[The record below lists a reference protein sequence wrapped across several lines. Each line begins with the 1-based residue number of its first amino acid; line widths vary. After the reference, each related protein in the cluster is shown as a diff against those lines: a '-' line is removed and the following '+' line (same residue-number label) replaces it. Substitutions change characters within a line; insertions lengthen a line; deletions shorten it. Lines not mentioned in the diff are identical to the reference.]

1 MFLGAIFLAIGLL
14 LLTSQLLGLDY
25 DTLFALY
32 WPSII
37 ILYGIFRL
45 VVQRRLSPT
54 TLCILFA
61 GLLFQFRTLGWL
73 SENIWTILL
82 AIVLIFLGMK
92 FVIDAFEAK
101 RHARAAQNGDGT
113 QDHFGHKGASA
124 SSNRDDGF
132 RSTTFEDRDFLDDR
146 FLFSSEKRIYRS
158 RAFSGGRVDVDFSAI
173 FLDLRNVWPME
184 KEMTLDVSLRFGTLT
199 IDVPADWHVIV
210 DGRHCY
216 TNQEAANAQP
226 TTCTL
231 IVTSRV
237 FAGTLRI
244 L

>member
-45 VVQRRLSPT
+45 VVRRKASPT

-61 GLLFQFRTLGWL
+61 GLLIQFRTLGWL

-82 AIVLIFLGMK
+82 ALLLISLGIK
-92 FVIDAFEAK
+92 FVIDAFESKQKVRSA
-101 RHARAAQNGDGT
+101 HSGGAQAHFSY
-113 QDHFGHKGASA
+113 QDTSA
-124 SSNRDDGF
+124 SSRHDDSF
-132 RSTTFEDRDFLDDR
+132 RSTSFEDRDFLDDR

-158 RAFSGGRVDVDFSAI
+158 NAFSGGKVDVDFSSI
-173 FLDLRNVWPME
+173 FLDLRNVWPLE
-184 KEMTLDVSLRFGTLT
+184 KDMTLDVNVRFGTLT

-210 DGRHCY
+210 DGKHCY
-216 TNQEAANAQP
+216 TNQEATVPQP

-231 IVTSRV
+231 IVTSHV